1 MFDIKEILMGMSPYV
16 QFISFGLLMLSGL
29 NVPISEDIVF
39 IISASIAATIEPQ
52 NTFSIF
58 AGCFLGAYLSDI
70 LAYCIGRFGI
80 KKILYSRVMIR
91 LKLVNP
97 QNVESRMKKL
107 SGYFESYGGKTLF
120 FGRFIPLGFRNI
132 LFMTCGFIKMNPVK
146 FMIIDLCAVTSTSL
160 ILFTLG
166 YTFGNN
172 YEKIVP
178 YLNRYKIV
186 LVVLIIAII
195 IIFIVRKKRHKDK
208 TSVDSEAASD
218 EMKSKN
224 AIIK

>member
-1 MFDIKEILMGMSPYV
+1 MSPYV

-29 NVPISEDIVF
+29 NLPVSEDIVF

-52 NTFSIF
+52 NTLYIF
-58 AGCFLGAYLSDI
+58 AGCYMGAYLSDI

-80 KKILYSRVMIR
+80 KKILYSRLMIR

-97 QNVESRMKKL
+97 QNVESRMKIL

-172 YEKIVP
+172 YEKIFP
-178 YLNRYKIV
+178 YINRYKIV
-186 LVVLIIAII
+186 LVAVIVTLI
-195 IIFIVRKKRHKDK
+195 IIFIARKKIKK
-208 TSVDSEAASD
+208 QKASSSYD
-218 EMKSKN
+218 ANHNEIKSKN